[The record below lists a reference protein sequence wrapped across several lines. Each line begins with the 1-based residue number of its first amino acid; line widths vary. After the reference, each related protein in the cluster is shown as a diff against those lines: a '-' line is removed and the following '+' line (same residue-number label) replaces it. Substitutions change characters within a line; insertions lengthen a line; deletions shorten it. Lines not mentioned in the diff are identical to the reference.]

1 MLQGNLLPTSSV
13 HQHFLKQ
20 RNCTV
25 WRSRRRLYLCN
36 NLLLECRSGL
46 YGYVCTVGRRYPS
59 VSIYLYYVYSLFRT
73 YSFILVW
80 LLHSWNC
87 CFLFSTVD
95 IIFVSGR
102 SFTVTVVIKRNHF
115 SFLRT
120 ITWLSVLLIQFS
132 EPFRFDNVE
141 RSDGKV
147 YGYVSFLPFFLFFRM
162 AV

>member
-13 HQHFLKQ
+13 HQHFPMQ

-25 WRSRRRLYLCN
+25 WRSRRRLYLYN

-46 YGYVCTVGRRYPS
+46 YGYVCSVGRRYPS
-59 VSIYLYYVYSLFRT
+59 VSIYLYYYMYSLFRT

-80 LLHSWNC
+80 LHSWNY

-95 IIFVSGR
+95 IIFVSRR
-102 SFTVTVVIKRNHF
+102 SFTVTVVMKINHF
-115 SFLRT
+115 SFRRT
-120 ITWLSVLLIQFS
+120 ITLYSVLLIQFS

-147 YGYVSFLPFFLFFRM
+147 
-162 AV
+162 